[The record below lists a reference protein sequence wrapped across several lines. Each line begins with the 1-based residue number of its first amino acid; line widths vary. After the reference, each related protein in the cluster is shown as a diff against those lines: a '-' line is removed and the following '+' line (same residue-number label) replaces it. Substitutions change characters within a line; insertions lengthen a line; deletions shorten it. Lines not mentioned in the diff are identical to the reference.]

1 MRWTRTVAY
10 SDLIKTPI
18 PQANVADERFTLIPE
33 NFRHARNF
41 LRLNG
46 VRIDGM
52 LADLGVS
59 STTRRGRARILHPL
73 RRAFGHANEPTRRA
87 VCC

>member
-1 MRWTRTVAY
+1 M
-10 SDLIKTPI
+10 P
-18 PQANVADERFTLIPE
+18 DEQFTLIPE

-46 VRIDGM
+46 VRRIDGM

-59 STTRRGRARILHPL
+59 SHQFDEGARGFSTRFDD
-73 RRAFGHANEPTRRA
+73 AFGHANEPTQRA
-87 VCC
+87 VRC